1 MKSTKLETIKEYEA
15 RTGKRYCG
23 LIVAAN
29 NVRTELKAA
38 FPGVK
43 FSVRTSR
50 FAGGDD
56 LRVEW
61 TDGPT
66 EKQVN
71 EIISKYAAG
80 SFDGMIDLYTYDNDE
95 FNKLYGSAKY
105 VSASRSY
112 SESFLTKIAQI
123 VIAEY
128 GKNVEVKVYKSGT
141 AYFESEEVV
150 SGGNDIY
157 YWNMENVAYRKASET
172 AESELE
178 AAMQAVLNEKIE
190 AIIENDETVIEL
202 DTIQIEPASTDI
214 EIEEV
219 KEEVKKD
226 YFNLFSWG
234 MEQFQAVYE
243 LVS

>member
-1 MKSTKLETIKEYEA
+1 MKSIKLETIKEYEA
-15 RTGKRYCG
+15 RTGKPYCG
-23 LIVAAN
+23 LIVAGN
-29 NVRTELKAA
+29 NAESELEAA

-43 FSVRTSR
+43 FSVRTSS
-50 FAGGDD
+50 FSMGNDM
-56 LRVEW
+56 RVSW

-141 AYFESEEVV
+141 AYFV

-178 AAMQAVLNEKIE
+178 AAMQTVLNEKIE

-202 DTIQIEPASTDI
+202 DTVQIEPASTDI

-219 KEEVKKD
+219 KEEVKKES
-226 YFNLFSWG
+226 FNIFSWG